1 MTSTFLF
8 VLAGPVLMGLL
19 GIGVGLLALSRVR
32 RSHRW
37 EFAAAQLRDP
47 AASKD
52 AAE

>member
-32 RSHRW
+32 RSHRR